1 MNEPWQSILSAKVER
16 IKPDPDI
23 IALTHKVLE
32 QNETILKMNARLLEC
47 LTSPS
52 FLIEK

>member
-1 MNEPWQSILSAKVER
+1 MSEYWQSILNAKIER

-23 IALTHKVLE
+23 IALTHKVLA
-32 QNETILKMNARLLEC
+32 QNETILKMNARLLDC